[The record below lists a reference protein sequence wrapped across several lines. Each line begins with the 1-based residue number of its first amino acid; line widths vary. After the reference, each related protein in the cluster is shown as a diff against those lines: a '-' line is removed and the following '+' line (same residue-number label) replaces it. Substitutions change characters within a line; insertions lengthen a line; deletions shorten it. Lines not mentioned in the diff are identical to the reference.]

1 MNKVGAFI
9 FGALVSGAIVFGIEE
24 YRMKKVK
31 KDAEDS
37 IAQMI
42 EVYKQKTIELETKHL
57 DISEDTGSVEDAE
70 KALNE
75 YSAFPK
81 AETTDVKNDIL
92 DKPEEVERSKGEAYI
107 IKPDDFAMDP
117 DMEIISLIFYAG
129 NNKLVYVSGDAG
141 IEEHPEDLFD
151 IEFLNHFGEYE
162 ENMLYIRDPDKK
174 IEYDIEYDENSYV
187 EHISGSKKR

>member
-9 FGALVSGAIVFGIEE
+9 FGAIVSGAIVFGIEE

-42 EVYKQKTIELETKHL
+42 EVYKQKTIELETKHI
-57 DISEDTGSVEDAE
+57 DISEDLGTVEDAE

-75 YSAFPK
+75 YSAFGK
-81 AETTDVKNDIL
+81 SESVEKHDIL
-92 DKPEEVERSKGEAYI
+92 DEPEEKKSNGEAYI

-117 DMEIISLIFYAG
+117 DMEIISLIFYSG

>member
-9 FGALVSGAIVFGIEE
+9 FGAIVSGAIVFGVEE

-42 EVYKQKTIELETKHL
+42 EVYKQKTIELETKHI
-57 DISEDTGSVEDAE
+57 DISEDLGSVEDAE

-75 YSAFPK
+75 YSAFGK
-81 AETTDVKNDIL
+81 SESVEKHDIL
-92 DKPEEVERSKGEAYI
+92 DESEEKKSKGEAYI

-162 ENMLYIRDPDKK
+162 ENMLYIRDPEEK
-174 IEYDIEYDENSYV
+174 IEYDIEYNEDSFV

>member
-9 FGALVSGAIVFGIEE
+9 FGAIVSGAIVFGIEE

-42 EVYKQKTIELETKHL
+42 EVYKQKTIELESKHI
-57 DISEDTGSVEDAE
+57 DISEDLGSVEDAE

-75 YSAFPK
+75 YSAFGK
-81 AETTDVKNDIL
+81 SETAPKNDIL
-92 DKPEEVERSKGEAYI
+92 DEPEEKKSKGEAYI

>member
-9 FGALVSGAIVFGIEE
+9 FGAIVSGAIVFGIEE

-42 EVYKQKTIELETKHL
+42 EVYKQKTIELETKHI
-57 DISEDTGSVEDAE
+57 DISEDAE

-75 YSAFPK
+75 YSAFGK
-81 AETTDVKNDIL
+81 SESVEKRDIL
-92 DKPEEVERSKGEAYI
+92 DEPEEKKSKGEAYI

-129 NNKLVYVSGDAG
+129 NNKLVYLSGNAG

-162 ENMLYIRDPDKK
+162 ENMLYIRDPDEK
-174 IEYDIEYDENSYV
+174 IEYDIEYNEDSFV